1 MDRPMRSLIEP
12 VGFWFSSFAN
22 SRQPPLSRFFS
33 STSGVLPIVCRIAP
47 SCAIS
52 FSRRHARSLHDNI
65 AVLPANERKPVTE
78 QNPQNLLWIDRSE
91 ERRVGKECVSTSGP
105 WWSTYHSKTKKTKA
119 ILTIN
124 TTIL

>member
-1 MDRPMRSLIEP
+1 MDRPMLSLIEP

-78 QNPQNLLWIDRSE
+78 QNPQNLIWIDLEMTGLVPEQQIGRASCR
-91 ERRVGKECVSTSGP
+91 ERVWQYV
-105 WWSTYHSKTKKTKA
+105 
-119 ILTIN
+119 
-124 TTIL
+124 